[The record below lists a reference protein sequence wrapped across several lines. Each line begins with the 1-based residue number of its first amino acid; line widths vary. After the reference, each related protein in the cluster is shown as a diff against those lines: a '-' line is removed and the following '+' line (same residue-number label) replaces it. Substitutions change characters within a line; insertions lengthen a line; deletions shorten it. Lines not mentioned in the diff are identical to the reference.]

1 MFSCWM
7 TPAGF
12 GLASVVAE
20 MMWSAFGL
28 ISDIAGLMLQIDLF
42 LLNRYRLLL
51 IFGGWLS
58 HRCIQYCNEI
68 CNSVQKIKKHI

>member
-28 ISDIAGLMLQIDLF
+28 ISDIAGVMSDVADSFILVESLPLVVDF
-42 LLNRYRLLL
+42 W
-51 IFGGWLS
+51 WLAVS
-58 HRCIQYCNEI
+58 PLH
-68 CNSVQKIKKHI
+68 